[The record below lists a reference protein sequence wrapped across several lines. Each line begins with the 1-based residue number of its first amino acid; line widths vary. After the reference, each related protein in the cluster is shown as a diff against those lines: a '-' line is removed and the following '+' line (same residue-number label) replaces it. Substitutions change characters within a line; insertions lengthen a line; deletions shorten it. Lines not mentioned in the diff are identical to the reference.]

1 MGRLFLMSGE
11 AWERGRASPILMEGG
26 HSTIM
31 MTRCAL
37 TGCRWKGAGTC
48 RAWEFLKRYAT
59 DMMRRGGFRKNACRM
74 GCVPCGIMTAGGS
87 CQSWCM
93 RMSGGSLTDTG
104 MSMTLWE
111 TRLLSRKKGEG
122 SGKRAGGMCMG
133 MMP

>member
-1 MGRLFLMSGE
+1 MNTMSSAGQSQRQIGPDIGLRIIILLMD
-11 AWERGRASPILMEGG
+11 GG
-26 HSTIM
+26 YSTIM

-37 TGCRWKGAGTC
+37 K
-48 RAWEFLKRYAT
+48 
-59 DMMRRGGFRKNACRM
+59 
-74 GCVPCGIMTAGGS
+74 V
-87 CQSWCM
+87 
-93 RMSGGSLTDTG
+93 TG